1 MNSELAPVLGAGV
14 AGVAASVATPLA
26 IRVARRVDFYDTPRE
41 YRQHR
46 APTPLLGG
54 AAVIGAFIVAA
65 IAVGASGKLVVLLP
79 APSGSGWWERSTT

>member
-26 IRVARRVDFYDTPRE
+26 IRVARRYDFYDTPRG

-65 IAVGASGKLVVLLP
+65 IAVGGMSEDLCRPDRKR
-79 APSGSGWWERSTT
+79 RSCLQPKRRT